1 MAFTH
6 SQGKILLASGGTIS
20 TIGTTES
27 LASTPS
33 PGDVIWVG
41 VGNITGH
48 SQSTVTVADSNGNAF
63 TATPN
68 SNYSVNSRP
77 ISLFYLVAPS
87 NVSGTI
93 ITKAGAGGN
102 FAGTIIAD
110 VFHVS
115 GGTATF
121 DHDAVNNSSANPM
134 ILPSITPTHANSLLY
149 SFATAGSAS
158 FTAPAAGGTLGSWTG
173 GGAGIQNGV
182 YAEEY
187 ILSATGATGVDYT
200 NSSSTSCD
208 GIVAAFYI
216 LSAAVTNKPHV
227 QMF

>member
-6 SQGKILLASGGTIS
+6 SQGKILIASGGTI
-20 TIGTTES
+20 TTVGISQS

-41 VGNITGH
+41 VGNSTGH

-68 SNYSVNSRP
+68 SNYSANSRP
-77 ISLFYLVAPS
+77 LSLFYLVAPS

-93 ITKAGAGGN
+93 IIKAGAGGN
-102 FAGTIIAD
+102 FSGTVIAD

-121 DHDAVNNSSANPM
+121 DHDAVANSSANPM
-134 ILPSITPTHANSLLY
+134 ILPSITPTYASSLLY
-149 SFATAGSAS
+149 SFASGIAT

-173 GGAGIQNGV
+173 GGAGIQSGV

-200 NSSSTSCD
+200 NSNSVSCD

-216 LSAAVTNKPHV
+216 SSAAVKNNPHV

>member
-1 MAFTH
+1 MGFTH
-6 SQGKILLASGGTIS
+6 SQGKILLANGGTI
-20 TIGTTES
+20 TTGGASAS

-33 PGDVIWVG
+33 TGDVVWVG
-41 VGNITGH
+41 VGNISGR
-48 SQSTVTVADSNGNAF
+48 SLATVTVADGNGNAF

-68 SNYSVNSRP
+68 SNYSVNDRP
-77 ISLFYLVAPS
+77 VSLFYLVAPS

-102 FAGTIIAD
+102 FVGTIIAD

-121 DHDAVNNSSANPM
+121 DHDAVNNSSANPV
-134 ILPSITPTHANSLLY
+134 ILPNITPTYANSLLY
-149 SFATAGSAS
+149 SFATASSAS

-173 GGAGIQNGV
+173 GGAGIQSGV

-187 ILSATGATGVDYT
+187 LLSATGATGVDYT
-200 NSSSTSCD
+200 NSVSASCD

-216 LSAAVTNKPHV
+216 PSAAVTNKPHV